1 MALRKLLAAVL
12 AAAVIGAVAAP
23 AAHAAEFEG
32 VVIAKSDKAKTFT
45 LRQDEGGGTFK
56 IKVNAD
62 TTYRRLSGFGAI
74 KVGARNIE
82 RPHASPARSGS
93 LRWSR
98 YPAVAVAAAGTTVPA
113 TTTDRAAR
121 DSRGAARR
129 SAGRRPL

>member
-62 TTYRRLSGFGAI
+62 TTYQRLSGFGAI

-82 RPHASPARSGS
+82 ATARKSGKVWIASVVEISGGGGGGGGDDG
-93 LRWSR
+93 
-98 YPAVAVAAAGTTVPA
+98 PG
-113 TTTDRAAR
+113 D
-121 DSRGAARR
+121 DD
-129 SAGRRPL
+129 